1 MKTSSSFL
9 IYYVKK
15 KKVRTDVGFSVRV
28 RVGRG
33 EVEKDLYGF
42 LLSYYDK
49 RITFNLRKHIYFK
62 HFLSGNRAMQLH
74 KGVVITP

>member
-1 MKTSSSFL
+1 MKTSRSFL

-62 HFLSGNRAMQLH
+62 HFFKWQ
-74 KGVVITP
+74 